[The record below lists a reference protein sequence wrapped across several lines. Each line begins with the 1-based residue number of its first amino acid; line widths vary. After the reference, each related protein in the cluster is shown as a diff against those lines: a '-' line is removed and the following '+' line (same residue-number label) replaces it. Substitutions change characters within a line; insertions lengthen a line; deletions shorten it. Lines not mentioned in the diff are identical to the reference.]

1 MIDQIKTEMAK
12 PTPDKAALIA
22 LIKTYEANPRRLSL
36 ADATVL
42 YNARVY
48 VMTH

>member
-36 ADATVL
+36 AEAKVL

-48 VMTH
+48 VMIH